1 MKTVIR
7 EIIITVL
14 LAVVIFMAIR
24 TVAHNFEVSGNSME
38 PNLHHG
44 EFVIVSKIAYWFDSP
59 DRGDIVVYYT
69 DRLQHDVI
77 HRVVGLPGETVEIKN
92 GEVYIND
99 EKLDEPYIGESSRA
113 VLPME
118 VPEGHYYIVGD
129 NRGVASWE
137 VVPEEDIVGKAWIS
151 YWPTS
156 EWGSVPN
163 YSW

>member
-7 EIIITVL
+7 EIIITIL

-44 EFVIVSKIAYWFDSP
+44 EFVIVSKIAYWFGGP
-59 DRGDIVVYYT
+59 ERGDIVVYYT

-99 EKLDEPYIGESSRA
+99 EKLDEPYIGESSRT
-113 VLPME
+113 VPPKE
-118 VPEGHYYIVGD
+118 VPGDHYYIVGD

-137 VVPEEDIVGKAWIS
+137 IVPEEDIVGKAWLS
-151 YWPTS
+151 YWPTK